1 MCWTEC
7 TYTPFQNFNGTDS
20 FTYKANDGTVDSNIS
35 TVSITVTAVNDAP
48 IASDQDVSTDE
59 DTNVTITLAASDV
72 DGDAL
77 TYSLVTDVSNGT
89 TTLSGSA
96 VIYIHTIFN
105 GTDSFTF
112 KANDGTADSNI
123 SSVTITVN
131 TVNDS
136 PTTDD
141 QTASTNEDTSVN
153 ITLQSTDAEGD
164 SVHYSIVIDVS
175 NGTAY

>member
-1 MCWTEC
+1 M
-7 TYTPFQNFNGTDS
+7 
-20 FTYKANDGTVDSNIS
+20 
-35 TVSITVTAVNDAP
+35 VNDVP

-59 DTNVTITLAASDV
+59 DTNVTITLGASDV

-89 TTLSGSA
+89 VTLSGSA
-96 VIYIHTIFN
+96 VTYTPNANFN

-131 TVNDS
+131 EVNDS

-141 QTASTNEDTSVN
+141 QTASTDEDTSVS
-153 ITLQSTDAEGD
+153 IDLTSTDPEND
-164 SVHYSIVIDVS
+164 TVTYSIVTDVS
-175 NGTAY
+175 NGTATLSGASVIIHLQLILMER